1 MIVPIH
7 LHDIFLCLVPQIA
20 LTGFS
25 VPLPELPLSPFV
37 KHRNPGRFLIKRD
50 QLDIQPHPKVF
61 CSFSL
66 NFLL

>member
-1 MIVPIH
+1 
-7 LHDIFLCLVPQIA
+7 
-20 LTGFS
+20 
-25 VPLPELPLSPFV
+25 LPELPLSPFV